1 MNRHFLRAAPVLVLC
16 LPLGAFAQAEGAR
29 PDDPAAPAPAL
40 RHASAFSDYT
50 PWQEIPPGNWR
61 QLNDR
66 LAPPAPGPAGG
77 HGAHAMP
84 APPQGAASQPP
95 PAPAGHHMHMHGG
108 RP

>member
-1 MNRHFLRAAPVLVLC
+1 MNRLCLRAAPVLVLC
-16 LPLGAFAQAEGAR
+16 LPLGAFAQAEGPR

-40 RHASAFSDYT
+40 RHASAFSDYK
-50 PWQEIPPGNWR
+50 PWQDIAPGNWR

-66 LAPPAPGPAGG
+66 LAAPAAGQAGG

-84 APPQGAASQPP
+84 APPQGAASQP
-95 PAPAGHHMHMHGG
+95 APAHHHGHGG